1 MGDSPGPRLAPRPGD
16 RVQRG
21 GLALPG
27 HRPLWALRTTDTFTS
42 ALAAAVDVG
51 GDTDTVA
58 AVPGG
63 LAGAVYGV
71 DAVPDRW
78 TTLLHVPLPGY
89 GDRVLRT
96 PELLG
101 LAARL
106 DSEAPQ
112 NYA

>member
-1 MGDSPGPRLAPRPGD
+1 M
-16 RVQRG
+16 
-21 GLALPG
+21 
-27 HRPLWALRTTDTFTS
+27 T
-42 ALAAAVDVG
+42 
-51 GDTDTVA
+51 
-58 AVPGG
+58 GG

-106 DSEAPQ
+106 DNEAPQ
-112 NYA
+112 NYT